1 MSVEEAK
8 AGVVV
13 VDALKLR
20 RAGILRLVKDWCAAN
35 SLDVTAV
42 APLGLRTEIEIRP
55 SCQMVLLSIG
65 GSSVHSREI
74 AHCIES
80 VHALLP
86 DTPLVIIADDD
97 NADEIILAFRVG
109 ARAYIPTSMEPAIA
123 LTALTFVLSGG
134 SYFPPKA
141 LLSATAPSAE
151 SETSG
156 SLSEGDEKTEPQ
168 AKSLTMRQ
176 QEVIGLLREGMPNKL
191 IARHLRMTEAT
202 VKVHVRQIMRKLGA
216 TNRTQAALCASKV
229 HGIAIQQLQVV
240 SHGNVPL
247 ATPSSLATC
256 AGGQRHAT
264 EDGGRYLSS

>member
-1 MSVEEAK
+1 MSVEECK

-13 VDALKLR
+13 IDALKLR
-20 RAGILRLVKDWCAAN
+20 RAGILRLVNDWGAAN
-35 SLDVTAV
+35 GLDVTAV
-42 APLGLRTEIEIRP
+42 EPLALPTEFEIRP
-55 SCQMVLLSIG
+55 NCCMVLLSIG

-80 VHALLP
+80 VLALLP
-86 DTPLVIIADDD
+86 DTPLVIIADDGK
-97 NADEIILAFRVG
+97 ADEIISAFRVG

-134 SYFPPKA
+134 AYFPPTA
-141 LLSATAPSAE
+141 LLSTIAPSAE

-156 SLSEGDEKTEPQ
+156 SASGRDEKPEPQ

-176 QEVIGLLREGMPNKL
+176 QEVIRLLREGMPNKV
-191 IARHLRMTEAT
+191 IARHLKMTEAT

-229 HGIAIQQLQVV
+229 HGVAIQQMHVV
-240 SHGNVPL
+240 SNGNVPL
-247 ATPSSLATC
+247 TTA
-256 AGGQRHAT
+256 
-264 EDGGRYLSS
+264 